1 MLIYFKSISQR
12 RDLRTASAPEDRGM
26 EVSGARSLAAA
37 VAASHWDEQQGSI
50 VSQNKPY
57 VKKAVIPCQ
66 TNIIDKQ
73 ITNDPKQNFSSKMSG
88 TPVKMLI
95 AQEMS
100 TDIKSKQKPLSVVA
114 RLMGLDDELKPQPCP
129 EDSQNKSQEG
139 LNQAYFAARTDCHQ
153 QDILINK
160 AVPSQ
165 THQSDRQKEQ
175 GGANEVWQKSTQKR
189 GSCEGNQN
197 EIKMMLARQKFME
210 AKSLAIDGKF
220 LHSKEFQD
228 ALDVL
233 SSNRDLF
240 LKFLD
245 EPNSLFTKQLNNLPF
260 AASPQT
266 KPTTVLK
273 PSKDVEAQS
282 TKMAKKQEYPENNE
296 SACGTKTHQC
306 DLSFNTSMAKSVSH
320 PTRIVVL
327 KPSTGKTTRVPT
339 PTISPEYQVRQYHF
353 GDQSEI
359 EAFRTA
365 YTVNRSTGQMQKTF
379 SGHKRDESLLSS
391 VVSDRC
397 GREGSSFDL
406 SEIYYMENDD
416 GFSDSEMDIVTQTS
430 RQSWDRSGSPC
441 SLSSFSKVSKSP
453 ESSVIREAKRR
464 LSERWAL
471 MASNGMKEA
480 QLSLPRNTTTLGEM
494 LAISEVKREECVH
507 KSTVSS
513 SESCVGEDEMRQPAF
528 CFSVGRT
535 INSRELSPGN
545 LSRSKSVPVS
555 SSAYDDV
562 EKKIEDPHSHIS
574 KSTVLEVSR
583 ANHGNLSFGGKVSSF
598 FFSRSK
604 KANRER
610 PVSSLLVGTYDAD
623 LEVVRT
629 YLMPKSTESCLTFDN
644 KVNDEEESIVAAS
657 PVAAT
662 NVSAKAM
669 LMLAQGKTAD
679 KSNEKQERFIPKQN
693 FINNLDQPSPNSI
706 LDAPFEDDVEKLSQ
720 LSEDNAGKIALSRS
734 SHIESIA
741 RSLSWEDTHL
751 EMLYHKPSSLHTLPM
766 TEDDQE
772 CFAVVW
778 KLLSYAGFEEW
789 DMIFNG
795 WHSLD
800 SPLDPILLDNFINW
814 REEESMEKRSNLR
827 LIFDCVNS
835 ALLELS
841 CNTLMSIWPHN
852 RTCRQAQLNAHTC
865 SSLADVV
872 WDIIRDWFYSN
883 KTNLFAE
890 TNGILVVDTTLRKE
904 VGRFSWAKTTMVEIE
919 ELTKEISGEVLED
932 LLSEALNTCLS

>member
-1 MLIYFKSISQR
+1 MINILDLSDRMTGTKMLSEKAHRY
-12 RDLRTASAPEDRGM
+12 
-26 EVSGARSLAAA
+26 
-37 VAASHWDEQQGSI
+37 GSI
-50 VSQNKPY
+50 VNQNKPD
-57 VKKAVIPCQ
+57 VKKAAIPCQ
-66 TNIIDKQ
+66 TNIID
-73 ITNDPKQNFSSKMSG
+73 KQNFSSKMSG

-114 RLMGLDDELKPQPCP
+114 RLMGLDDDLKAQPCP
-129 EDSQNKSQEG
+129 AVSQNKSQGG
-139 LNQAYFAARTDCHQ
+139 LNQAYFAAHTDCHQ
-153 QDILINK
+153 QDILIDK

-165 THQSDRQKEQ
+165 THQSDLQKEQ
-175 GGANEVWQKSTQKR
+175 GDANEVWQKSTQKR

-197 EIKMMLARQKFME
+197 EIKMMLARQKFRE
-210 AKSLAIDGKF
+210 AKRLATDGKF

-245 EPNSLFTKQLNNLPF
+245 EPNSLFTKQLSNLAFP
-260 AASPQT
+260 ASPQT

-273 PSKDVEAQS
+273 PSKDVEAKY
-282 TKMAKKQEYPENNE
+282 TKMAKKHEYPENNE
-296 SACGTKTHQC
+296 SGCGTKTHQC

-339 PTISPEYQVRQYHF
+339 PTILPEYQVRQNRF
-353 GDQSEI
+353 GDQAET
-359 EAFRTA
+359 EAFGSA
-365 YTVNRSTGQMQKTF
+365 YTVNRSARQMQKTF
-379 SGHKRDESLLSS
+379 IGHKRDESLLSS
-391 VVSDRC
+391 VVSNRF
-397 GREGSSFDL
+397 GHEGSSFDL
-406 SEIYYMENDD
+406 SEIYYMEKDD

-430 RQSWDRSGSPC
+430 QQSWGRFGTSC
-441 SLSSFSKVSKSP
+441 SLSSFSKVSNSP
-453 ESSVIREAKRR
+453 DSSVIREAKRR

-513 SESCVGEDEMRQPAF
+513 RKSCVGEDEMRQPAF

-535 INSRELSPGN
+535 INSREFFPGN

-555 SSAYDDV
+555 SSAYNDV

-583 ANHGNLSFGGKVSSF
+583 AKHGNLSFGGKVSSF

-604 KANRER
+604 KANRE
-610 PVSSLLVGTYDAD
+610 SSDSSVLVGTYDTD
-623 LEVVRT
+623 LEIVRT
-629 YLMPKSTESCLTFDN
+629 YLMPKSTESCLTSDN
-644 KVNDEEESIVAAS
+644 QVNDEEESIVAAS
-657 PVAAT
+657 PVSAT

-669 LMLAQGKTAD
+669 LTLEQGKTCD
-679 KSNEKQERFIPKQN
+679 KCDEKQERFVPQQN
-693 FINNLDQPSPNSI
+693 FINNLNQPSPTSI
-706 LDAPFEDDVEKLSQ
+706 LDASFEDDVVEKLSQ
-720 LSEDNAGKIALSRS
+720 LSEDNAGEKALSRS
-734 SHIESIA
+734 SHIESVA
-741 RSLSWEDTHL
+741 RSLSWEDAHL
-751 EMLYHKPSSLHTLPM
+751 EMLYHKPLSLHTLPM
-766 TEDDQE
+766 TEDHQE
-772 CFAVVW
+772 YFAVVW

-814 REEESMEKRSNLR
+814 QEEESTEKRSNLR
-827 LIFDCVNS
+827 LLFDCVNS

-841 CNTLMSIWPHN
+841 RNTLMSIWPHN
-852 RTCRQAQLNAHTC
+852 RACRQAQLNAHTC
-865 SSLADVV
+865 FSLADVV

-883 KTNLFAE
+883 QTNLFAE
-890 TNGILVVDTTLRKE
+890 TNSILVVDTTLRKE
-904 VGRFSWAKTTMVEIE
+904 VGGISWAKTTMVEIE